1 MTYSETKAREAII
14 KLINDLH
21 FDLPFKTKFKNLNY
35 KDTLLLAMIL
45 NTLPSGCFRD
55 FKPFPIFKSIRL
67 NTLKAEIAKSPFFN
81 YGKHKIQNSTV
92 QHLINYAIAVVVK
105 KFNPDQLYD
114 TISLIDQPED
124 MVNDLFNVNGD
135 AKLETDDSTIVE
147 EIENQINEA
156 SEQIE
161 NIEALFFR
169 EPKDFDSFIQ
179 CYNQAIK
186 SNFKDGTD
194 SFTRQ
199 DVVHFEEDPKNI
211 IKQQN
216 GVKDVINQSYYQVR
230 SLDHLKQIIRDFVN
244 DRALPFKLNFTPY
257 FIYEDSFENGDV
269 AYEEFHF
276 DHRADLSKTKD
287 LLVTSVK
294 SIEPAYEYIMQKIY
308 DESNMDYSRE
318 HNYPGKGIC
327 CFAISLVSY
336 NMGDTGARNMELIKY
351 ETGKFKRCQLRPCNE
366 DDNLCLFRA
375 LAWFRHDCSII
386 KIKNSNDVNR
396 EAKLLFKSFYGE
408 EADPKKY
415 KGFRWLIEIERFCH
429 HFKVDINKYIYDV
442 DTHVFKAI
450 TPECTTFD
458 KQYPR
463 MNLIS
468 HTFADGTE
476 HVMSIKDIERLSKLK
491 FCSKCGV
498 RSFKTVE
505 GLKKHEETCD
515 SSPHSKML
523 KVQSIPYV
531 PIFYN
536 NKLYTFCKAHGLKYT
551 PMKYYAC
558 YDFETYEQSK
568 EQCKNS
574 SETIEPDD
582 STFTSLVKPSKSTIM
597 AYLTEFSVAL
607 GWNTPDG
614 KIETDYFCMYELKN
628 NTLIKNPYF
637 VEHFIQRCIEIGSKL
652 KQYNK
657 DEFLKH
663 IPPEYHSNQ
672 LFIQYL
678 DQWSSKVSVLGFN
691 SEKFDTNFLRKHLN
705 NIPTDDIYLIGDVAS
720 IKQLGIKT
728 KFGTTILFRDALNYI
743 SKCSLDEASKS
754 YGGSKEGLKG
764 FFPYSLLNESTLESV
779 LLNTQILPQDA
790 FFNDLKQEPMTDDDY
805 EIYKS
810 DFKQYPN
817 FYSYTKFYNVQDV
830 KIMFPI
836 VDNLITKYS
845 SDGEDMLCN
854 ISLSGLASSIKYLKC
869 YDDFDVN
876 ANYKQSN
883 EKTSEKRYY
892 LTLKAWTN
900 MVTRYK
906 DQDEYA
912 NRPTKNNVTKDDF
925 EYFKKLIDNGCCWC
939 CKDKFTW
946 LNKPTLDRIDNSKG
960 HSKNNLRLACKYCNC
975 YCSDCDAEMQR
986 FYIQLKRYAD
996 LNHLTYSIEDPDVIK
1011 ILFDAVTGGLS
1022 NVHHRI
1028 NESNKNYITKLFYH
1042 EDTHSVEVIETMN
1055 KITHFIGIDKNSLYP
1070 SSFSGAYHDFNPYT
1084 GGRMYMPGKV
1094 TSFSTNMTPN
1104 QKKRAM
1110 AIILN
1115 PKRKS
1120 KDQADIDSIEL
1131 FVAEVK
1137 GYIPPDKINKC
1148 INFLPIFRNMDV
1160 PLSPEVIGEYMTDY
1174 METNNIKY
1182 RTPNYEKWEEC
1193 VLEIRRRARNDE
1205 PIGDCK
1211 QRLDEITKNPIYKT
1225 KRTLTQTY
1233 STIQW
1238 NDQLELDKN
1247 GSLCSSGDK
1256 YVDEVKNG
1264 YVKSGKN
1271 DGKNGCKNSNTSKSQ
1286 YMAFSTYYL
1295 WYLID
1300 EFGFVVEDV
1309 KSIITFDKHLKFGNF
1324 VGKCMSARQEAIS
1337 KKKEDKSYDVLD
1349 KYYKNILNSSYGF
1362 DGKRCDNYNKSRIVT
1377 AKDAFKSHRSPL
1389 HLNTIELGNDRY
1401 ITVER
1406 TKNFKIQTPVQCAVF
1421 TLDNAKFWYLT
1432 FIYNF
1437 MMRCLD
1443 MTRLHYAE
1451 GDTDSQYW
1459 AVSGECNED
1468 GSVDYTQA
1476 FKHVILDEEFYNENV
1491 HKWLPYNF
1499 YTTDGRTAV
1508 PDNASNLEKIAHEKK
1523 LLGCAIEKQG
1533 LNIVALGPKCY
1544 TTWNNEN
1551 NYKCKVK
1558 GVRLSTNKHIT
1569 FKSYIEVIQKETTI
1583 DGTNYLLQYKKIIP
1597 PLNSKQDNKNV
1608 DKSNE
1613 NSEGGNPKIEIDR
1626 KQKLINRKAA
1636 LEQNIARLVKEKME
1650 TSPTYFSMIHEA
1662 RQIKELIKTDNC
1674 SEYVETEVYKYAK
1687 IKLNKTA
1694 LTGVHVKMKVIN
1706 DQCQTCV
1713 PLFFNEYIP
1722 ELTPIQSEW
1731 NSRSHTYQ
1739 KYRSLYSDE
1748 YEDVP
1753 YSIPEWFGSF
1763 FLSNPNPKSRKLN
1776 PVGIPDY
1783 VHPLFDYL
1791 KNPGYTNADLNKW
1804 WVKSYNGY
1812 TANKYI
1818 TGICIDV
1825 NKSPFC
1831 IIDFDIEAPP
1841 GSPEPSKDK
1850 ERIRNY
1856 IIKKYKLKTGLV
1868 QTTSGGLHYYT
1879 IGADDST
1886 FEQYTR
1892 VSRFTSQNTGAIE
1905 YDKNGNVMYKIDLF
1919 VCNRNIGRS
1928 ITVSPG
1934 TEAKN
1939 SKGVMG
1945 KYTKIGNWKYE
1956 DLEMFSQFEN
1966 RYRIANQNWLVKPV
1980 KSIKPSN
1987 HSKHFN
1993 LVIKNV
1999 KGMSSPRILGYGNE
2013 LDADSKKDDID
2024 LDDETMEFA
2033 NIIKPNW
2040 ETIKK
2045 LTGLEIH
2052 YNDAFRLLL
2061 IFACYD
2067 ENDFDKAI
2075 KFVKDN
2081 CLVSSSADVQ
2091 FDKSYDEIRSSSYF
2105 INGLDD
2111 EPRIMKIVNRLQ
2123 K

>member
-1 MTYSETKAREAII
+1 M
-14 KLINDLH
+14 L
-21 FDLPFKTKFKNLNY
+21 
-35 KDTLLLAMIL
+35 L

-81 YGKHKIQNSTV
+81 YGKYKIQNSTV
-92 QHLINYAIAVVVK
+92 QHLLNYAITVVVK

-114 TISLIDQPED
+114 TISILDQPED
-124 MVNDLFNVNGD
+124 MVNDLFSSNNVNED
-135 AKLETDDSTIVE
+135 TKIIKI
-147 EIENQINEA
+147 IEDIEDQINEA

-169 EPKDFDSFIQ
+169 EPKDFDGFIQ

-194 SFTRQ
+194 SFTRD
-199 DVVHFEEDPKNI
+199 DVVHFEEEPKNL

-216 GVKDVINQSYYQVR
+216 GPKDVIEQSYYQVR

-244 DRALPFKLNFTPY
+244 DKALPFKLNFSPY

-269 AYEEFHF
+269 SYEEFHF
-276 DHRADLSKTKD
+276 DHRADLSVTKD

-294 SIEPAYEYIMQKIY
+294 NIDLAYEYIIQKIY
-308 DESNMDYSRE
+308 DESNLDYTRD

-336 NMGDTGARNMELIKY
+336 NMGNTGARNMELIKY
-351 ETGKFKRCQLRPCNE
+351 ESGKFKRCQLRPCNE

-375 LAWFRHDCSII
+375 LAWFRHDCGII
-386 KIKNSNDVNR
+386 KIKNTNDVNR
-396 EAKLLFKSFYGE
+396 EACSLFKSFYGDVE
-408 EADPKKY
+408 PKKY
-415 KGFRWLIEIERFCH
+415 KGFRWIIEIERFCN
-429 HFKVDINKYIYDV
+429 HFKVDINKYTYDV

-476 HVMSIKDIERLSKLK
+476 HVMSIKDIDRLSKLK

-531 PIFYN
+531 PIYYN

-558 YDFETYEQSK
+558 YDFETYEQFK
-568 EQCKNS
+568 TNDQCG
-574 SETIEPDD
+574 ETIESNDP
-582 STFTSLVKPSKSTIM
+582 TSKPIKSSIM
-597 AYLTEFSVAL
+597 AYLNEFSVAL

-637 VEHFIQRCIEIGSKL
+637 VEHFIDRCIKISQQL

-663 IPPEYHSNQ
+663 IPIEYHTNP

-678 DQWSSKVSVLGFN
+678 EQWSSKVSILGFN

-705 NIPTDDIYLIGDVAS
+705 NINPEDICLIGDVAS

-728 KFGTTILFRDALNYI
+728 GFGTTILFRDALNYI
-743 SKCSLDEASKS
+743 SRCSLDEASKS

-764 FFPYSLLNESTLESV
+764 FFPYSLLNESNLESV
-779 LLNTQILPQDA
+779 LLNTEILPQDA
-790 FFNDLKQEPMTDDDY
+790 FFNDLKQEAMSDENY

-810 DFKQYPN
+810 DFKNYPN

-836 VDNLITKYS
+836 VNDVITKYS

-869 YDDFDVN
+869 YNDFDVN
-876 ANYKQSN
+876 ANYQIEHPSN
-883 EKTSEKRYY
+883 EKRYC
-892 LTLKAWTN
+892 LTLKAWIN

-912 NRPTKNNVTKDDF
+912 KRSTKNNVTKDDF
-925 EYFKKLIDNGCCWC
+925 EYFKKLIDDGCCWC

-960 HSKNNLRLACKYCNC
+960 HTKSNLRLACKYCNC

-996 LNHLTYSIEDPDVIK
+996 VNHLTYSIDDPDVIR
-1011 ILFDAVTGGLS
+1011 ILFDSITGGLS
-1022 NVHHRI
+1022 NVHHRL

-1055 KITHFIGIDKNSLYP
+1055 KITHFIGVDFNSLYS
-1070 SSFSGAYHDFNPYT
+1070 SSFSGVYHVFIPYT
-1084 GGRMYMPGKV
+1084 GGKMYMPGKV
-1094 TSFSTNMTPN
+1094 TSFTSNMTPN

-1110 AIILN
+1110 AIIKN

-1137 GYIPPDKINKC
+1137 GYIPPSNLNKC

-1182 RTPNYEKWEEC
+1182 RTPNYSKWEEC
-1193 VLEIRRRARNDE
+1193 LSEIRRRARNDE
-1205 PIGDCK
+1205 PFGDCK
-1211 QRLDEITKNPIYKT
+1211 QRLDEINQSPIYKS

-1238 NDQLELDKN
+1238 IDQLKLDKN
-1247 GSLCSSGDK
+1247 GSLCSSGAN
-1256 YVDEVKNG
+1256 YVDEVKHEDING
-1264 YVKSGKN
+1264 HKN
-1271 DGKNGCKNSNTSKSQ
+1271 NKNNKSQ
-1286 YMAFSTYYL
+1286 FMAFSTYYL
-1295 WYLID
+1295 WFLID

-1309 KSIITFDKHLKFGNF
+1309 KSLITFDKHLKFGNF
-1324 VGKCMSARQEAIS
+1324 VGMCMSARQEAIS
-1337 KKKEDKSYDVLD
+1337 KKKEDRSYDVLD
-1349 KYYKNILNSSYGF
+1349 KYYKNLLCSSYGY
-1362 DGKRCDNYNKSRIVT
+1362 DGKRCDNYNKSKIVT

-1421 TLDNAKFWYLT
+1421 TLDNAKYWYLN

-1437 MMRCLD
+1437 MVKCLD
-1443 MTRLHYAE
+1443 MTKLHFAE
-1451 GDTDSQYW
+1451 GDTDSAYW
-1459 AVSGECNED
+1459 AVSGKCNED
-1468 GSVDYTQA
+1468 GSIDYTQG
-1476 FKHVILDEEFYNENV
+1476 FKHVILNEDFYNEHV

-1508 PDNASNLEKIAHEKK
+1508 PENASNLDKIAHEKK

-1533 LNIVALGPKCY
+1533 LNLVALGPKCY

-1551 NYKCKVK
+1551 TYKCKVK
-1558 GVRLSTNKHIT
+1558 GVSLSTNKHIT
-1569 FKSYIEVIQKETTI
+1569 FQSYIEVIQKETTVE
-1583 DGTNYLLQYKKIIP
+1583 GTNYLLQYKKIIP
-1597 PLNSKQDNKNV
+1597 PKVNSKQDDKNKNNDN
-1608 DKSNE
+1608 DKNDK
-1613 NSEGGNPKIEIDR
+1613 NNNTKIEIDR

-1636 LEQNIARLVKEKME
+1636 LEQNISRLVKEKME

-1662 RQIKELIKTDNC
+1662 KQIKELIKTDKC
-1674 SEYVETEVYKYAK
+1674 IEYVETEVYKYAK

-1694 LTGVHVKMKVIN
+1694 LTGVHVKMKVMN

-1722 ELTPIQSEW
+1722 ELVPIESEW
-1731 NSRSHTYQ
+1731 NNKPHTYHR
-1739 KYRSLYSDE
+1739 YNSLYSDSSVE
-1748 YEDVP
+1748 IP

-1763 FLSNPNPKSRKLN
+1763 LIQNPNPKKNKFN

-1791 KNPGYTNADLNKW
+1791 KNPGYTSADFNKW
-1804 WVKSYNGY
+1804 WIKGY
-1812 TANKYI
+1812 GGYVANKYI
-1818 TGICIDV
+1818 TGMCIDV

-1831 IIDFDIEAPP
+1831 IVDFDIEAPP
-1841 GSPEPSKDK
+1841 NSIDPLKDK

-1856 IIKKYKLKTGLV
+1856 IIKKYDLKTGLV

-1879 IGADDST
+1879 IGANDST
-1886 FEQYTR
+1886 FKQYTR
-1892 VSRFTSQNTGAIE
+1892 VSRFTSQNTNAIE
-1905 YDKNGNVMYKIDLF
+1905 RDKDGNVMYKVDLF

-1939 SKGVMG
+1939 SKGIMG
-1945 KYTKIGNWKYE
+1945 KYIKLGKWKYE
-1956 DLEMFSQFEN
+1956 DLELFSQFEN
-1966 RYRIANQNWLVKPV
+1966 RYRIANQEWLVKPIGV
-1980 KSIKPSN
+1980 KPVKAVKP
-1987 HSKHFN
+1987 
-1993 LVIKNV
+1993 V
-1999 KGMSSPRILGYGNE
+1999 
-2013 LDADSKKDDID
+2013 KDDNNDSNECSVI
-2024 LDDETMEFA
+2024 T
-2033 NIIKPNW
+2033 PNW
-2040 ETIKK
+2040 DAIHK
-2045 LTGLEIH
+2045 LKGLEIH
-2052 YNDAFRLLL
+2052 YKDSFTLLL
-2061 IFACYD
+2061 IFACYSKD
-2067 ENDFDKAI
+2067 DFDKALRFL
-2075 KFVKDN
+2075 KQN
-2081 CLVSSSADVQ
+2081 CIVSASSEIQ
-2091 FDKSYDEIRSSSYF
+2091 FDKYSYEEMRCSSYF

-2111 EPRIMKIVNRLQ
+2111 GPRIMKIV
-2123 K
+2123 KKIVKTGEVIC